1 MAPKYKLSY
10 FDMRARAEPTRM
22 MFAAAGIDFED
33 DRIPFDKWPA
43 LKGTTP
49 MGQLPVLEVDGF
61 KLCQSMPIARFVAKE
76 TGMAGK
82 TNIEQ
87 AQADAFVDEIVPLLP
102 TLYDVAID
110 FPTDEAKRAEQAAE
124 FEKDMVRRLE
134 RCEKL
139 CGSNGFLVG
148 NSLLW
153 CDLVLHTVGDNIENY
168 KPGTLKSYPKL
179 SRVMASVN
187 ANPKI
192 AAWIAKRPDTTF

>member
-49 MGQLPVLEVDGF
+49 MGQLPVLDVDGV

-82 TNIEQ
+82 TNLEQ
-87 AQADAFVDEIVPLLP
+87 AQADAFVDEIIPILP
-102 TLYDVAID
+102 KLYGVTFA
-110 FPTDEAKRAEQAAE
+110 TDAAKKVQ
-124 FEKDMVRRLE
+124 FDKNMVGMLE

-153 CDLVLHTVGDNIENY
+153 CDLVLHTVGYNIENY

-179 SRVMASVN
+179 SKVMASVT

-192 AAWIAKRPDTTF
+192 AAWIAKRPDTKF